1 MLIQVIKTA
10 PRILISTTLHWPIA
24 ARLAIAFANL
34 GCYVEALC
42 PSEHQLLRVRAVRK
56 CFPYSVF
63 RPMASL
69 QNALQDAQPDIVIPC
84 DDNAALDLHR
94 LHESLPNTGSDCAQR
109 VIIERSLG
117 TPAAC
122 ALATARAPLLALAG
136 QIGVRVP
143 KTDVV
148 HSAGELSAWLVRR
161 GFPAV
166 IKIDKSCGG
175 QGVSIVRNHEEALH
189 AYRNRT
195 LHNSVLNTSRRL
207 LLERDSST
215 ILNWLH
221 PARPVVNVQDFIAG
235 TPANRAV
242 ACWRGEV
249 LAGISVEALR
259 TQHATGPATVVQ
271 VLQIPEMQDAAE
283 RMARRLGLSGLWGL
297 DFILESKTRAAY
309 LIEINPRATPICHLS
324 LGEGQDMPTALY
336 ARLTDSIPKVAPAAA
351 QHDIIAL
358 FPGEWQRNAA
368 SPYLR
373 SAFHDVPWQ
382 EPALVRDGIDPPWSE
397 RGVLKR
403 AWKRLGT
410 KPARW
415 AGKAGPGD
423 FNAARDKYV
432 R

>member
-1 MLIQVIKTA
+1 MIKTA

-34 GCYVEALC
+34 GCFVQALC
-42 PSEHQLLRVRAVRK
+42 PSKHQLLRVRAVRK
-56 CFPYSVF
+56 CYAYSVF
-63 RPMASL
+63 RPIVSL
-69 QNALQDAQPDIVIPC
+69 QAALQGARPDFVIPC
-84 DDNAALDLHR
+84 DDKAALDLHR
-94 LHESLPNTGSDCAQR
+94 LYESLSNSGSASVQR
-109 VIIERSLG
+109 DLIERSLG

-143 KTDVV
+143 KTNVV
-148 HSAGELSAWLVRR
+148 NSAGELSAWLMRR

-166 IKIDKSCGG
+166 IKIDNSCGG

-189 AYRNRT
+189 AYQRRAMHYST
-195 LHNSVLNTSRRL
+195 LNTSRRL
-207 LLERDSST
+207 LLERDSSA

-221 PARPVVNVQDFIAG
+221 PTRPVVNVQDYIAG

-259 TQHATGPATVVQ
+259 TQHITGPATVVQ
-271 VLQIPEMQDAAE
+271 VLQIPEMQEAAE
-283 RMARRLGLSGLWGL
+283 RMVRRLGLSGLWGL
-297 DFILESKTRAAY
+297 DFILESKTRTAY

-324 LGEGQDMPTALY
+324 LGEGQDLPAALY
-336 ARLTDSIPKVAPAAA
+336 ARLTDSIPIAAPAAVS
-351 QHDIIAL
+351 HDIIAL
-358 FPGEWQRNAA
+358 FPGEWQRNAS

-373 SAFHDVPWQ
+373 SAYHDVPWQ
-382 EPALVRDGIDPPWSE
+382 EPALVRDGADRPWSE
-397 RGVLKR
+397 RGILTR
-403 AWKRLGT
+403 AWKQLRA
-410 KPARW
+410 KPVNFVGMAE
-415 AGKAGPGD
+415 AGD
-423 FNAARDKYV
+423 LNAARDKYV